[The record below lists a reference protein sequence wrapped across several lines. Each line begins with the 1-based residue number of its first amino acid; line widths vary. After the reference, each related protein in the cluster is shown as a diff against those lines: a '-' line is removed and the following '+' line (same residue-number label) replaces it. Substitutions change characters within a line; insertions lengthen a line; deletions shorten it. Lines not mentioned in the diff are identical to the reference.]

1 MVKLPVDT
9 AHVGCVTVLKV
20 GTAGVNGCALIT
32 ALLDVTD
39 VHPTEFVTVKVY
51 VPAAIP
57 LIVVV
62 VPVPVVVTPPGIL
75 VTVHVPDEGKPLNA
89 TLPVAKT
96 HVGCVI
102 VPTTGALAVA
112 GCALTVT
119 LDDDAD
125 VHAPNVAVTV

>member
-1 MVKLPVDT
+1 
-9 AHVGCVTVLKV
+9 
-20 GTAGVNGCALIT
+20 LIT
-32 ALLDVTD
+32 ALLDATD

-51 VPAAIP
+51 VPADIP

-75 VTVHVPDEGKPLNA
+75 VNVQLPDDGKPLNV
-89 TLPVAKT
+89 TLPVANT

-102 VPTTGALAVA
+102 VPTTGALGVA
-112 GCALTVT
+112 GWALTVT
-119 LDDDAD
+119 LDDDAE